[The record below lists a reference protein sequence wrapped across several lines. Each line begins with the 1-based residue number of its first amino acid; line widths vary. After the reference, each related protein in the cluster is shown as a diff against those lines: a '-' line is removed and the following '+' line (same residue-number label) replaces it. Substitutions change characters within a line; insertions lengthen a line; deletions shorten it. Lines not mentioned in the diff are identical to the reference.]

1 MAEKNIYIIHVNG
14 EAKNGEKFSYTY
26 SRMNVVVRIQEECF
40 SIFYQTSAEK
50 GGQEIWESNIVDDAT
65 RKCLLA
71 QLILFGQNPPFK
83 EAIIRKAGSSTP
95 LGVFTNQMV
104 YSLIPN
110 GKIDLSP
117 IRDPQ
122 FITNYLMN
130 TVQSDYEEAIA
141 AIFSYIF
148 AKTKVC
154 EEEKFTYY
162 WRSFNGIYNSM
173 AAISEASGDNE
184 YPLDSEKKCL
194 QNWLVQT
201 NNGERLVS
209 SYFNSYRNQGKELQ
223 EIEKAKRHLFYKIRD
238 CIAKTPWAPKDVL
251 SALNNGGNRNKNLA
265 NVLGLSNYL
274 FFKNQDYLYSK
285 IFDDG
290 RTLKSSLYGYLMT
303 EFAYHLRCEY
313 FHAAQPILLYSNLS
327 NPWLRGLQ
335 LSNILIEHYLDN
347 NLKQQVISKIEL
359 ERELE

>member
-1 MAEKNIYIIHVNG
+1 M
-14 EAKNGEKFSYTY
+14 
-26 SRMNVVVRIQEECF
+26 
-40 SIFYQTSAEK
+40 
-50 GGQEIWESNIVDDAT
+50 
-65 RKCLLA
+65 
-71 QLILFGQNPPFK
+71 
-83 EAIIRKAGSSTP
+83 
-95 LGVFTNQMV
+95 
-104 YSLIPN
+104 
-110 GKIDLSP
+110 
-117 IRDPQ
+117 
-122 FITNYLMN
+122 
-130 TVQSDYEEAIA
+130 
-141 AIFSYIF
+141 
-148 AKTKVC
+148 
-154 EEEKFTYY
+154 
-162 WRSFNGIYNSM
+162 
-173 AAISEASGDNE
+173 
-184 YPLDSEKKCL
+184 